1 MVQREEKTE
10 LGSIKI
16 HNEVIGSV
24 ASLAACEV
32 KGVVK
37 IGGSLAKGIYD
48 LISKQQFHKGV
59 KIENLNENEIKITV
73 YVVVE
78 YGVNIPQV
86 AAEVQENVRKNVE
99 KMTGLSLAEV
109 DVNIQGV
116 MMSAKKSQETKDGGG
131 NESAG

>member
-1 MVQREEKTE
+1 MVRREEKTE

-16 HNEVIGSV
+16 HNEVIGAV

-32 KGVVK
+32 NGVEK
-37 IGGSLAKGIYD
+37 MGGSLAKGLYD

-59 KIENLNENEIKITV
+59 KIENASDNGIRITV
-73 YVVVE
+73 HIVVQ

-86 AAEVQENVRKNVE
+86 AAEVQENVRRNVE

-116 MMSAKKSQETKDGGG
+116 AMPNKKDEESKKGGP